1 MKTTIVTTTIRVPTF
16 LTAYAENIRQ
26 NGHKDVDFI
35 VVGDTKSVS
44 GTLDFCATIPN
55 CEFLGV
61 VSQSDYL
68 QRFSKLR
75 GHLPFNS
82 VSRRNIGILKAYE
95 QGSDIIITL
104 DDDNLLA
111 DTDPIKAHQIV
122 GTLKRIPKFK
132 SNTGWYNVCDH
143 LYEED
148 GGSFYHRGFSP
159 KHRWEKHVYDFYHD
173 KVNVVVNAGL
183 WRGDPDVDAITRLE
197 RPLNSTGMG
206 DIDRCRNFCLAP
218 GTWSPFNCQNTA
230 LARKVIPA
238 YFMSPYIGRHDDI
251 FASYVVT
258 RLAEHFG
265 DVIAFGAPLSNHQR
279 SPHDLWKDLD
289 AERWGM
295 QNTDFFCDTLRN
307 IELTASTYH
316 SGFGQIIQQLK
327 NVTWPGGC
335 IGNTE
340 GYEMIQGMEIWHE
353 VFKEIL

>member
-1 MKTTIVTTTIRVPTF
+1 MKTTIVTTTVRVPTF
-16 LTAYAENIRQ
+16 LTAYAESIQ
-26 NGHKDVDFI
+26 KNGHKGIDII
-35 VVGDTKSVS
+35 VVGDMKSDRAAS
-44 GTLDFCATIPN
+44 EDFCKTIPN
-55 CEFLGV
+55 CEFLGI
-61 VSQSDYL
+61 SEQYQYL
-68 QRFSKLR
+68 SRFPKLR
-75 GHLPFNS
+75 GHLPYYS

-95 QGSDIIITL
+95 QDADVIITL

-111 DTDPIKAHQIV
+111 DPDPVKAHQIA
-122 GTLKRIPKFK
+122 GATTHIPKFR
-132 SNTGWYNVCDH
+132 SSTGWYNVCDH

-148 GGSFYHRGFSP
+148 GGCFYHRGFPP

-197 RPLNSTGMG
+197 KPLNSTGMG

-230 LARKVIPA
+230 LARRVIPA

-289 AERWGM
+289 SERLGM
-295 QNTDFFCDTLRN
+295 HLTDEFCDTLRGMK
-307 IELTASTYH
+307 ITATDYH
-316 SGFGQIIQQLK
+316 EGFGQIISGLRESK
-327 NVTWPGGC
+327 MYPV
-335 IGNTE
+335 IGD
-340 GYEMIQGMEIWHE
+340 IVKGMKIWHE
-353 VFKEIL
+353 VFEEIL